1 MNDHGFVGWVH
12 DCRRHGHVLDGEP
25 GAVGCV
31 VFTALR
37 AIVEILCLLNR
48 RTTGFSDGVDAGEPL
63 DTPDHNIR
71 QHDKDLRRTTA
82 RNLYLAPM

>member
-1 MNDHGFVGWVH
+1 M
-12 DCRRHGHVLDGEP
+12 
-25 GAVGCV
+25 
-31 VFTALR
+31 FTALR